1 MEFMSKEKFEEAEK
15 IEKLRNKMLKYILYK
30 KRTEEEVRQKFS
42 EEDENQVED
51 AIEYF
56 KEQNYINDNDYIERA
71 MKEFIALKNLS
82 IKEIVYKVCQKGIKK
97 SLIDEYVCK
106 NKETMLEYEI
116 SSAKNI
122 ILKKQR
128 DNEEKEIK
136 NYLYKKGYM
145 SDSIEIAFDDIN
157 N

>member
-1 MEFMSKEKFEEAEK
+1 MDFMSKEKFEEAERK
-15 IEKLRNKMLKYILYK
+15 EKLRNKILKYILYK

-42 EEDENQVED
+42 EEDENEVED

-56 KEQNYINDNDYIERA
+56 KEQNYINDSDYIERA
-71 MKEFIALKNLS
+71 IREFIALKNLS

-97 SLIDEYVCK
+97 NLIDEYVCK

-122 ILKKQR
+122 ILKKQK

-145 SDSIEIAFDDIN
+145 SDSIEIAFDDVN